1 MSSTNMTMMMKNYLH
16 FTAGDNL
23 LFQTW
28 HPNSS
33 GAIAGACIGLV
44 LVALLERWLSA
55 TRTGLQSYWHQRALA
70 LSADGTLAEKC
81 CEDDDAD
88 SAQPVSKTA
97 PSQKN
102 LKRTVPPFIVTH
114 DILRGSIY
122 AIQALLGYI
131 LMLAVMTF
139 QAAYVISII
148 LGLGIGE
155 ILFGRMSYSSN

>member
-1 MSSTNMTMMMKNYLH
+1 MMKNYLH

-28 HPNSS
+28 HPDSS

-44 LVALLERWLSA
+44 VVALFERWLSA

-70 LSADGTLAEKC
+70 LSANGTLAEKC
-81 CEDDDAD
+81 CEDEDAV
-88 SAQPVSKTA
+88 SAQPVSKSA
-97 PSQKN
+97 PSQK
-102 LKRTVPPFIVTH
+102 KRTVPPFIVTH